1 MIKQRTYFIGK
12 EFNDNGND
20 NGNDNDNDNG
30 NDNDNDKELSLK
42 AHNLSLGH
50 NSTSIRSLHR
60 EIDKA
65 IDEYGWSAIHNG
77 IGKRATDV
85 LSSSGPLWSSSIT
98 DLADP
103 YY

>member
-12 EFNDNGND
+12 EFNDNDNGNNNGND
-20 NGNDNDNDNG
+20 NGNDNNN
-30 NDNDNDKELSLK
+30 ELSLK

-50 NSTSIRSLHR
+50 NSTSIGSLHR

-65 IDEYGWSAIHNG
+65 IDEYGWSAIHDG

-85 LSSSGPLWSSSIT
+85 PSSSGPLWSSSIT